1 MNLTKYEEAIHPD
14 CGKIVEDFKDI
25 TITPFYKEEFC
36 DELVNLA
43 KFYDNKFAEHITYN
57 NYKETKAGES
67 PWNTLFFS
75 TISNLLFENFC
86 RHYKNYLLP
95 VLEKKFEA
103 STIDGWF
110 SPFIIKYDKPNQN
123 VDLHNDHS
131 HFTMN
136 VKLNTDFEGCDLEFP
151 RQGWSNKD
159 LPKGWCIVWPSTIT
173 HPHVAKPLISGTK
186 YTLAS
191 WTHPS
196 SWNSNDL
203 GGSFFSKDLK

>member
-1 MNLTKYEEAIHPD
+1 MNLIKYEESIHPD

-43 KFYDNKFAEHITYN
+43 KFYDNKFIEYITYN

-136 VKLNTDFEGCDLEFP
+136 VKLNTDFKGCDLEFP

-173 HPHVAKPLISGTK
+173 HPHLAKPLISGTK